1 MSQLAVR
8 EGAFGLWPLMPD
20 PPPGGR
26 VLERTSIHVG
36 LRGCIRLLDV
46 NNQRLE
52 LSSWQEAVTQSSGV
66 GECGDHPCLPNPCLG
81 GAPCQALE
89 AGMFHCQ
96 CPSGRFGED
105 GAWSGLWGRGHARAS
120 VGVGPHRVSFQVQ
133 PVVMTRTPVSRTPA
147 MGQPPAAC
155 CLTGRPSVNAPRDE
169 GAPSARQV
177 GALGCQ
183 RKEEGGMRR
192 LGLSMRVWVLV
203 GVRIGV
209 QASVRACVRP
219 GARRSVE
226 LQGAPGVGL
235 APRVTAVLSSTVS
248 ERDYSRPFLADF
260 NGFSYLELKGLH
272 TFERDLGSVGQKAR
286 MREASP
292 QPLSRLQGKGP
303 LRCPHLTPPD
313 PREKMALE
321 VVFLARGPSGL
332 LFYDGQKTDG
342 KGDFVSL
349 ALHDRFLE
357 FRYDLGKG
365 AAVIRCALAYG
376 RGGEAGDTWR
386 CHLGSWVGRLA
397 GPRACSRYPSYQE
410 QGACGPGHLDQ
421 GLTGAQWPQGRHAC
435 Q

>member
-1 MSQLAVR
+1 MAVR

-26 VLERTSIHVG
+26 VLERTSIRVG

-52 LSSWQEAVTQSSGV
+52 LSSWQGAVTQSSGV

-96 CPSGRFGED
+96 CPPGRFGED
-105 GAWSGLWGRGHARAS
+105 GAWSGLWGGGHARAS
-120 VGVGPHRVSFQVQ
+120 VGVGPHRVFFQVQ

-155 CLTGRPSVNAPRDE
+155 CLTGRPSANAPRDE

-183 RKEEGGMRR
+183 CKEESGMRR

-219 GARRSVE
+219 GARRAVE
-226 LQGAPGVGL
+226 LQGTRGVGP
-235 APRVTAVLSSTVS
+235 AARVTAVLSSTVS
-248 ERDYSRPFLADF
+248 ERDYSQPFLADF
-260 NGFSYLELKGLH
+260 HGFSYLELKGLH
-272 TFERDLGSVGQKAR
+272 TFERDLGSVGQKGW
-286 MREASP
+286 MRGSI
-292 QPLSRLQGKGP
+292 
-303 LRCPHLTPPD
+303 PPAPVQTAGQRAIEMPPSD
-313 PREKMALE
+313 P
-321 VVFLARGPSGL
+321 
-332 LFYDGQKTDG
+332 T
-342 KGDFVSL
+342 
-349 ALHDRFLE
+349 
-357 FRYDLGKG
+357 
-365 AAVIRCALAYG
+365 
-376 RGGEAGDTWR
+376 
-386 CHLGSWVGRLA
+386 
-397 GPRACSRYPSYQE
+397 
-410 QGACGPGHLDQ
+410 
-421 GLTGAQWPQGRHAC
+421 
-435 Q
+435 